1 MTTQNT
7 HSGINSKLV
16 EYLNELLSVENAA
29 IDRIQSRID
38 ECPIQEVKSRLQQHL
53 EETKGQRRRLQEII
67 SKYAGTPTSSKAHL
81 STPKPPSTELMKKT
95 IKDTV
100 KSVTGDTDNP
110 LPEEMELI
118 RTKEDAILEN
128 AEIIGYK
135 MVMHI
140 AQITGAQDIIPILE
154 QNIKEEQ
161 SMAEWII
168 THTPAMLGQLWP
180 KIQAAATA
188 K

>member
-1 MTTQNT
+1 
-7 HSGINSKLV
+7 
-16 EYLNELLSVENAA
+16 
-29 IDRIQSRID
+29 
-38 ECPIQEVKSRLQQHL
+38 
-53 EETKGQRRRLQEII
+53 
-67 SKYAGTPTSSKAHL
+67 
-81 STPKPPSTELMKKT
+81 MKKT

-118 RTKEDAILEN
+118 RTKENAILEN

-168 THTPAMLGQLWP
+168 THTPAMLDQLWP

>member
-1 MTTQNT
+1 M
-7 HSGINSKLV
+7 
-16 EYLNELLSVENAA
+16 LSVENAA
-29 IDRIQSRID
+29 IDRIQSRIE
-38 ECPIQEVKSRLQQHL
+38 ECPIQEAKSKLQQHL
-53 EETKGQRRRLQEII
+53 EETRGQQSRLQEILA
-67 SKYAGTPTSSKAHL
+67 KYGGTPTSSKAHL
-81 STPKPPSTELMKKT
+81 STPKPPSAELMKKT

-135 MVMHI
+135 MVMQI
-140 AQITGAQDIIPILE
+140 AERVGAQDTIPILE
-154 QNIKEEQ
+154 QNMKEEQ
-161 SMAEWII
+161 SMADWIV
-168 THTPAMLGQLWP
+168 THTPLMLDKLWS
-180 KIQAAATA
+180 KIQAAAKAT